1 MKWHRNMEDE
11 RIRMGTNHKKK
22 NKNRNKSDGGGG
34 GGNIV
39 GLALAVVGFIA
50 VVSLSLIN
58 KNRKK
63 GSESNPKPKPQK
75 ASLDKKCKSHEDHE
89 IETKQGLDALVQ
101 PSCSITTTKGD
112 SAPCNV
118 TTDTK
123 SINHTL
129 IQEEKIGIVP
139 NINTITEVVSTISFQ
154 EEIVLSDDSN
164 SESAASSHDSRIDE
178 ECLASL
184 GAEKVEDNVVSDIV
198 EEKYCSSETILN
210 GAEIGIR
217 NEEHVEA
224 ETETEVTNDG
234 VNVKPEITSDEKG
247 KSSMEVNDQHQPIS
261 VSDSFQL
268 TTLLMLLPGLILLL
282 VLLLLMYLTQKV
294 SFLQ

>member
-1 MKWHRNMEDE
+1 MLV
-11 RIRMGTNHKKK
+11 
-22 NKNRNKSDGGGG
+22 RNK
-34 GGNIV
+34 
-39 GLALAVVGFIA
+39 
-50 VVSLSLIN
+50 
-58 KNRKK
+58 
-63 GSESNPKPKPQK
+63 
-75 ASLDKKCKSHEDHE
+75 LDKLLQFD
-89 IETKQGLDALVQ
+89 LF
-101 PSCSITTTKGD
+101 
-112 SAPCNV
+112 
-118 TTDTK
+118 
-123 SINHTL
+123 
-129 IQEEKIGIVP
+129 QEKKIGIVP

-184 GAEKVEDNVVSDIV
+184 GAEKVDDDVVSDIV

-210 GAEIGIR
+210 SNNKEEEGKIDMQ

-224 ETETEVTNDG
+224 KTDTEVTDDG
-234 VNVKPEITSDEKG
+234 VNVEPEITSDEKEN
-247 KSSMEVNDQHQPIS
+247 SSTEVNDQHQLIS